1 MRKTPKRR
9 AMRGE
14 KGTSTRL
21 GASVMAALCG
31 IIFLAF
37 STPRV
42 AHADTCPD
50 VRSCEKNVAN
60 EFTRGDYHAL
70 YDSVERLLLNF
81 PSSPE
86 FFVYLPDLVR
96 LADVHGFQRTEDT
109 LKKLL
114 ALPEKRKGEHA
125 ALFDLQVRLELE
137 KLYARYDR
145 GKADRLSRELFP
157 VRQWR
162 ICGPF
167 HKYGASDLEHSFLP
181 EIARTLDDPGAP
193 VKNVNVDNPQ
203 GTLDFKSHVYP
214 EKGVVYAVATL
225 FPGKTIKLRV
235 YSRAPYVLFING
247 KTALIN
253 KKGGLFRS
261 CRVLRVVESENVTVM
276 MKVYH
281 CPEWSFRILVT
292 GEDDAPAD
300 VRNKPNGTNYEG
312 RAFQE
317 VLDFPHGAFSSRP
330 SHDRADGLFKLG
342 FFFDELESLEALTCY
357 AGSLSIRESAL
368 VRYFLAQSMI
378 EHGEGRMDSALSME
392 GWRQMRRVY
401 NAHPDLVPAQ
411 HMRIRQLLEQRQWNE
426 ALRMGI
432 GLTRRAPGY
441 LPLRRDMGELLG
453 SLGYEREFHQE
464 MESFGKAFPA
474 SSIPLRVTA
483 EYHERSNVKRA
494 VQIYEEVLKKEYSQK
509 DLGRLV
515 ALLMQQEQYDRA
527 LRVIE
532 LYDRGDSLRDEYAE
546 ILILSGRYE
555 EAKRFLFGGLVKKES
570 PHFYLRLGLISYLQN
585 EDPSMNWKRMLRLL
599 PSDFSTGDLLASLV
613 KGRIENPFDA
623 YRSERGENYLSSW
636 ALDPSTSEGASSR
649 VVYRGRIFMLN
660 HDGGSRAF
668 FEDVVYI
675 HDQKGID
682 KWGEYRAE
690 LPGEITPL
698 RIRVYGADGNYSDSY
713 RMYEVNNHW
722 YVNLPSMGKGSLIH
736 IAYYMDNPF
745 SLQGTSNFFSVP
757 FMRIQDFDEPLD
769 NFVLRVVT
777 PRDMEV
783 SFSTGLADSPALE
796 KTEENSV
803 YTVRA
808 RNLPAVRRESFAGDA
823 MNRIPFFA
831 ASTFLNLKD
840 FARWYNGLL
849 AEEDVFHLDAPE
861 VIMRCRGK
869 TVRETLHN
877 VYAYIS
883 REIDSLGA
891 VLYYPASASDTFYK
905 KQGTAEDRVILAKAI
920 LNALG
925 IRSYVAFAR
934 GRDVPGLDGFVSPEV
949 FTHIMLYVP
958 VTVNEGVWLD
968 FNRPSSSFGAVEDSV
983 AGTDAVVLL
992 EKDYETKQITQYGM
1006 KGVRTESRITLHPRG
1021 ETRCSLKMTI
1031 YGDDGSI
1038 RAMFRQ
1044 DASREERLGRYFLD
1058 RMPSFYLERFEV
1070 KNAAKL
1076 EEPLEIEV
1084 SGKIPTAAWM
1094 SGGLLILQSLYLKG
1108 ELARYIQSR
1117 ERTSPL
1123 VMDGPVNESERYVC
1137 VLPREFKDSAL
1148 SYSDVEGGRFG
1159 FAWITVKKERGN
1171 RELVIEREV
1180 HVQKSTIQAS
1190 EYAEFLSFCIRLMDI
1205 ERRSLL
1211 LRR

>member
-1 MRKTPKRR
+1 MRKILKKR
-9 AMRGE
+9 AMRREG
-14 KGTSTRL
+14 GTPTRFR
-21 GASVMAALCG
+21 ASVIMALFNVILLAL
-31 IIFLAF
+31 
-37 STPRV
+37 STARV
-42 AHADTCPD
+42 AHADVCPD
-50 VRSCEKNVAN
+50 IQRCERNVAN
-60 EFTRGDYHAL
+60 EFTRGDYYAL
-70 YDSVERLLLNF
+70 YDSVERLLLKF

-86 FFVYLPDLVR
+86 SFVYLPDLVR
-96 LADVHGFQRTEDT
+96 LADVHGFERTEDA

-114 ALPEKRKGEHA
+114 ALPEKRKGERA

-157 VRQWR
+157 IRQWR

-167 HKYGASDLEHSFLP
+167 HKYGAADLEHSFLP

-193 VKNVNVDNPQ
+193 VKNVTLDKPK
-203 GTLDFKSHVYP
+203 GTLDFKNHVYP
-214 EKGVVYAVATL
+214 EKGVAYAVTTL

-235 YSRAPYVLFING
+235 YSRAPYALFING

-253 KKGGLFRS
+253 KKGDLFRS
-261 CRVLRVVESENVTVM
+261 CRVLRVMESESVTVM
-276 MKVYH
+276 MKVYQ

-292 GEDDAPAD
+292 GEDDTPAD
-300 VRNKPNGTNYEG
+300 VRHKPGGTNFEE

-317 VLDFPHGAFSSRP
+317 VLDFPHGAFSSRS

-342 FFFDELESLEALTCY
+342 IYFDELESREALNCY
-357 AGSLSIRESAL
+357 AESISIHESAL

-378 EHGEGRMDSALSME
+378 EHGGGRMDSALSME

-401 NAHPDLVPAQ
+401 NGNPYLVPAQ
-411 HMRIRQLLEQRQWNE
+411 HMRIRYLLGQRQWSE
-426 ALRMGI
+426 ALRLGVD
-432 GLTRRAPGY
+432 LTSRAPAY

-453 SLGYEREFHQE
+453 SLGYEREFNQE
-464 MESFGKAFPA
+464 VESFRKLFPR
-474 SSIPLRVTA
+474 SSIPLRITA
-483 EYHERSNVKRA
+483 EYHMRKNVKRA
-494 VQIYEEVLKKEYSQK
+494 VQIYEELLKKEYNQK

-515 ALLMQQEQYDRA
+515 ALLTQQEQYDRA
-527 LRVIE
+527 LRVID
-532 LYDRGDSLRDEYAE
+532 LYDRGDSLRDEYAN

-555 EAKRFLFGGLVKKES
+555 EAKRFLFSDLVKKES

-585 EDPSMNWKRMLRLL
+585 EDPSMNWRRMLRLF

-613 KGRIENPFDA
+613 KGRIDNPFDA

-636 ALDPSTSEGASSR
+636 SLNPSISGEASSR
-649 VVYRGRIFMLN
+649 VVYRGRIFILN

-668 FEDVVYI
+668 FEDVIYI

-698 RIRVYGADGNYSDSY
+698 RIRVYGADGNYNDSY
-713 RMYEVNNHW
+713 KIYEVNNHW
-722 YVNLPSMGKGSLIH
+722 YVNLPSVEKGSLIH
-736 IAYYMDNPF
+736 IAYYLDNPF
-745 SLQGTSNFFSVP
+745 TLPGKSNFFSVP
-757 FMRIQDFDEPLD
+757 FMRIQDFEEPLD
-769 NFVLRVVT
+769 NFVLRVIA

-783 SFSTGLADSPALE
+783 SFSTGLVDSPALE

-803 YTVRA
+803 YTARA
-808 RNLPAVRRESFAGDA
+808 RNLPAVRREAFSGDA
-823 MNRIPFFA
+823 MNRMPFFA

-861 VIMRCRGK
+861 VIKRCRGK
-869 TVRETLHN
+869 TVRETLHH

-883 REIDSLGA
+883 REIDSLGT
-891 VLYYPASASDTFYK
+891 VLYYPACASDTFYR

-925 IRSYVAFAR
+925 IRSYIAFAR
-934 GRDVPGLDGFVSPEV
+934 GSDVPGLDGFVSPDV
-949 FTHIMLYVP
+949 FTHIMLYIP
-958 VTVNEGVWLD
+958 VTVREGVWLD
-968 FNRPSSSFGAVEDSV
+968 FNRRYNSFGMVDDAV
-983 AGTDAVVLL
+983 AGTDGIVLF
-992 EKDYETKQITQYGM
+992 EKDYETKRITQYCM
-1006 KGVRTESRITLHPRG
+1006 QGVRTESRITLHPRG
-1021 ETRCSLKMTI
+1021 DTHCSMKVTI
-1031 YGDDGSI
+1031 YGDDGSM

-1044 DASREERLGRYFLD
+1044 SESREERLGRYLLD

-1070 KNAAKL
+1070 KNLDKL

-1094 SGGLLILQSLYLKG
+1094 SGGMLILQPLYLKG

-1137 VLPREFKDSAL
+1137 ILPREFKDSAL

-1159 FAWITVKKERGN
+1159 FAWITAKKERGD

-1180 HVQKSTIQAS
+1180 HVQKSAIQAT
-1190 EYAEFLSFCIRLMDI
+1190 EYAGFLSFCLRLMDI
-1205 ERRSLL
+1205 ERRSLM